1 MSLQKKKTLYKRKT
15 DVGIKYG
22 IDISIETLQT
32 FFEEDCMNED
42 LKPCIDI
49 ESEWELIDSR
59 GLDPDQPRFKFYQNK
74 NYESLYRIIDFEKQ
88 EVTFTDAK
96 RINVGIGILDIN
108 HALSLERKR
117 KLLPI
122 LLKVLNEKKPIT
134 LPYVH
139 EELKVYIEDLD
150 EAVGFLYFMDND
162 EDKSLVPVKRFFKVH
177 QAPSSTEFEEI
188 SYYNYNEIREKKD
201 VDKA

>member
-22 IDISIETLQT
+22 IDISIETLNT

-42 LKPCIDI
+42 LQPCIDI
-49 ESEWELIDSR
+49 ESEWELVDSR
-59 GLDPDQPRFKFYQNK
+59 GLAPDQPIKFYQNK
-74 NYESLYRIIDFEKQ
+74 NYESLYRIIDFAKQ

-96 RINVGIGILDIN
+96 RINVDIGILDIN

-139 EELKVYIEDLD
+139 EELKVYIEDLG
-150 EAVGFLYFMDND
+150 EVIGFLYFMDND

-177 QAPSSTEFEEI
+177 QAPSSIGFEEI
-188 SYYNYNEIREKKD
+188 SYYNYNEIKEKKD

>member
-59 GLDPDQPRFKFYQNK
+59 GLDPDHPRFKFYQNK

-162 EDKSLVPVKRFFKVH
+162 EDKSLVPVKRFFKVN
-177 QAPSSTEFEEI
+177 QLPSSTEFEEI

>member
-22 IDISIETLQT
+22 IDISIDTIKT

-42 LKPCIDI
+42 LNPCLDI
-49 ESEWELIDSR
+49 ESEWMLVDSR
-59 GLDPDQPRFKFYQNK
+59 GLTSDQAIKFYQNK
-74 NYESLYRIIDFEKQ
+74 TYESLYRIIDFAKQ

-96 RINVGIGILDIN
+96 RINVDIGILDIN

-177 QAPSSTEFEEI
+177 QAPSSIEFEEI

>member
-22 IDISIETLQT
+22 IDISIETLQM

-42 LKPCIDI
+42 LQPCIDI
-49 ESEWELIDSR
+49 ESEWELVDSR
-59 GLDPDQPRFKFYQNK
+59 GLAPDQPIKFYQNK
-74 NYESLYRIIDFEKQ
+74 NYESLYRIIDFAKQ

-96 RINVGIGILDIN
+96 RINVDIGILDIN

-134 LPYVH
+134 LPYIH
-139 EELKVYIEDLD
+139 EELKVYIEDLG
-150 EAVGFLYFMDND
+150 EVIGFLYFMDND

-177 QAPSSTEFEEI
+177 PFPSSTQFEEI
-188 SYYNYNEIREKKD
+188 SYYNYNEIKEKKD